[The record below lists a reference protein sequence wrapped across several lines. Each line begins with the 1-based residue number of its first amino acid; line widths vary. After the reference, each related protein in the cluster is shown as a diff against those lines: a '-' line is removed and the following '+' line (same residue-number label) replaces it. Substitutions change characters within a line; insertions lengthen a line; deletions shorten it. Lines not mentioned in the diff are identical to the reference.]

1 MRVLAAVVLFA
12 CALGGA
18 AGAVDTTIVY
28 LERRVER
35 PPVLYNLEPPPE
47 DAGLMGA
54 RLGVADNATTG
65 RFLGQGF
72 ALDAVVV
79 APEMAFL
86 PEAEALLAAG
96 RRIFVVNAPAADLLA
111 LADLPAAADA
121 LILNA
126 GAPDEALR
134 NDDCRANVLHTLPD
148 RAMLA
153 DALAQFLMKRRWDD
167 WLLIAGEGPGDAA
180 WADALRRAADKFGA
194 RVVAEKIWAFDADMR
209 RNAAQEAPVFT
220 QGPDYDVVVTAD
232 EIEDWARYLPYNTW
246 LARPVAG
253 SEGLVPAAWSP
264 ALEQWGAVQLQS
276 RFRKLAGRAM
286 TARDWAAWAAARAV
300 GEAVTRSKGNE
311 VAALRAYL
319 LSPAFELAGFKGRPL
334 SFRPW
339 NGQMRQPIPLAH
351 ARAMAAL
358 APVEGYLHARTEL
371 DTLGHDEPESSC
383 RAFWRRAPG

>member
-1 MRVLAAVVLFA
+1 MRISAAVATAA
-12 CALGGA
+12 CVLGGA
-18 AGAVDTTIVY
+18 ASAVETTIVY
-28 LERRVER
+28 LERQVER
-35 PPVLYNLEPPPE
+35 PPVLYNLELPPE

-54 RLGVADNATTG
+54 RLGLADNATTG
-65 RFLGQGF
+65 RFLGQTF
-72 ALDAVVV
+72 VLDEVVV
-79 APEMAFL
+79 APEMDFL

-96 RRIFVVNAPAADLLA
+96 RRILVVNAPAADLLA

-126 GAPDEALR
+126 GAPDDSLR
-134 NDDCRANVLHTLPD
+134 NEACRANVLHTLPD

-153 DALAQFLMKRRWDD
+153 DALAQFLMKRRWDE
-167 WLLIAGEGPGDAA
+167 WFLIEGQGPGDAE
-180 WADALRRAADKFGA
+180 WAAALRRSAEKFGA
-194 RVVAEKIWAFDADMR
+194 EIVAEKVWAFDADMR
-209 RNAAQEAPVFT
+209 RNAAQEAPAFT

-246 LARPVAG
+246 EARPVVG

-264 ALEQWGAVQLQS
+264 AMEQWGAVQLQN
-276 RFRKLAGRAM
+276 RFRKLAGRPM
-286 TARDWAAWAAARAV
+286 TTRDWAVWAGVRSV
-300 GEAVTRSKGNE
+300 GEAVTRTKRNDA
-311 VAALRAYL
+311 AALRAFL
-319 LSPAFELAGFKGRPL
+319 LSPDFELAAFKGRPL

-358 APVEGYLHARTEL
+358 APIEGYLHARTEL

-383 RAFWRRAPG
+383 AAFQ